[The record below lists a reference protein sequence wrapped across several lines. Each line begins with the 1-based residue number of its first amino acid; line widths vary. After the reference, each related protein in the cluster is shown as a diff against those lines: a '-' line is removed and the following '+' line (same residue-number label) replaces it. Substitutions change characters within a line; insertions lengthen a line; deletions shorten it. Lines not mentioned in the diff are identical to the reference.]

1 MSETQERPRNRK
13 AHEDHAAHVA
23 APVFDKSNPFALGAS
38 SFELKNA
45 GLTFDLPVRFVAGMV
60 MDETIA
66 SIVQDAV
73 EAQFRNNQ
81 NANVANR
88 AKRFEA
94 ATTDAEREANKPL
107 TAEDFVALFVDYL
120 PNARVSNG
128 GATIKR
134 LAAWNVINNLV
145 ALHNRRIEHKEPGIL
160 PTPENPSES
169 LLGIP
174 KGQKEQAIDNILSTT
189 THAESIQQEIDRLL
203 AERANKPPKAV
214 GTVKAVTFI

>member
-1 MSETQERPRNRK
+1 MSETQDRPRTSRK
-13 AHEDHAAHVA
+13 HEDHAARS

-38 SFELKNA
+38 SFELKQA

-94 ATTDAEREANKPL
+94 ATTDAERDANKPL
-107 TAEDFVALFVDYL
+107 TADDFVALFVDYL

-128 GATIKR
+128 GETTKR
-134 LAAWNVINNLV
+134 MAAWNVINALIEEHNTLV
-145 ALHNRRIEHKEPGIL
+145 KTGQPGIL
-160 PTPENPSES
+160 PSPAAPSTD

-174 KGQKEQAIDNILSTT
+174 KGAKEQAIDNILSTT
-189 THAESIQQEIDRLL
+189 THAERIQREIDRLL
-203 AERANKPPKAV
+203 AERQNKPPKAA
-214 GTVKAVTFI
+214 GQVKAVSFI